1 MSDLSNKPTLRGDRV
16 ILRPFEPGDGEIML
30 KILTDPELQKL
41 TGSCTSDEKATQT
54 LSDEETLRFRHWYET
69 RNEPTDRVDLAIVD
83 RATGQLVGEV
93 VFNDWNENARCVNFR
108 ILIGPIGRNRGLGQE
123 AIRLFVRHGF
133 ETLNLNRIQL
143 EVFDFN
149 PRALAVYRKTGFVLE
164 GTSREAFYFNG
175 RPVDVHQM
183 AILRREY
190 RPEPECESKE

>member
-16 ILRPFEPGDGEIML
+16 ILRPFEPGDGELML
-30 KILTDPELQKL
+30 KILADPELQKL
-41 TGSCTSDEKATQT
+41 TGSCS
-54 LSDEETLRFRHWYET
+54 SDEEGAQALSHEETRRVSQWYET
-69 RNEPTDRVDLAIVD
+69 RNEQTDRLDLAIVD

-93 VFNDWNENARCVNFR
+93 VFNDWDEKARCVNFR
-108 ILIGPIGRNRGLGQE
+108 ILIGAPGRNRGLGQE

>member
-1 MSDLSNKPTLRGDRV
+1 MR
-16 ILRPFEPGDGEIML
+16 
-30 KILTDPELQKL
+30 
-41 TGSCTSDEKATQT
+41 
-54 LSDEETLRFRHWYET
+54 Y
-69 RNEPTDRVDLAIVD
+69 
-83 RATGQLVGEV
+83 
-93 VFNDWNENARCVNFR
+93 
-108 ILIGPIGRNRGLGQE
+108 
-123 AIRLFVRHGF
+123 GF
-133 ETLNLNRIQL
+133 EALNLNRIQL